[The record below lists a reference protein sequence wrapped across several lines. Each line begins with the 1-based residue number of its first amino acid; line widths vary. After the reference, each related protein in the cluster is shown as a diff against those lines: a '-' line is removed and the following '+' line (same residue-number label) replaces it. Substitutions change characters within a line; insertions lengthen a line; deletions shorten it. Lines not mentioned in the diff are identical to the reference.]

1 MISPAWFLYFQRI
14 LMIPTDEF
22 NSIPVGQFNDLVA
35 CHQIANGAKEKNLV
49 SDDVEAIPMFL
60 P

>member
-1 MISPAWFLYFQRI
+1 
-14 LMIPTDEF
+14 MIPTDEF
-22 NSIPVGQFNDLVA
+22 NSMPVGQFNDLVA